1 MRTCDR
7 EVAAEAINRIIAHQ
21 ACIGFDDPDQVDIAF
36 RLVNYGDVTA
46 LQLRLAGVRYAASV
60 NALPAHF
67 AGVLTAGRAT
77 VRMHDEERVLGP
89 QDGMLFPHGM
99 PYASEYDN
107 TTTKFLILPQ
117 DVTAEVAETTTGVP
131 AADLRFE
138 FGAPVS
144 EAKRRFWART
154 VDFLSE
160 QLTAPGVDHPPLVV
174 EQFLRHAASA
184 VLTVFPNTTMTAVHI
199 SGPGRARRSVVDRAT
214 AFMEAHA
221 GRPLTVARIAAAA
234 GVDSR
239 TLQEAFRRHLDTTP
253 RAYLRRIRLD
263 RVRRELLAADPA
275 GGTSA
280 DQLARRWG
288 FTDPA
293 AFLRQYRSAYGV
305 SPDRTWHG

>member
-1 MRTCDR
+1 MRTRDQ

-21 ACIGFDDPDQVDIAF
+21 ASIGFDDPNQVDVAF
-36 RLVNYGDVTA
+36 RLVSYGDVTA

-60 NALPAHF
+60 NTMPAHF

-107 TTTKFLILPQ
+107 TTTKFLILPP
-117 DVTAEVAETTTGVP
+117 DVTAEVAETTTGLA

-138 FGAPVS
+138 FGAPIS
-144 EAKRRFWART
+144 EAKRRFWTRT
-154 VDFLSE
+154 VDFLSD

-174 EQFLRHAASA
+174 EQFLRHAATA
-184 VLTVFPNTTMTAVHI
+184 ALTVFPNTTMTAAQI

-221 GRPLTVARIAAAA
+221 GRPLTDARIAAAA
-234 GVDSR
+234 GVDPR
-239 TLQEAFRRHLDTTP
+239 TLQDAFRRHRNTTP

-263 RVRRELLAADPA
+263 RARHELLATDPA
-275 GGTSA
+275 DGTTA
-280 DQLARRWG
+280 AQLARRWG

-293 AFLRQYRSAYGV
+293 AFLRQYRLAYGV
-305 SPDRTWHG
+305 SPDRTLHG